1 MRNIN
6 TSNIKMTLAE
16 IEAEMI
22 SQKINR
28 NKIVKFIK
36 IVSEKNKKNLPLTN
50 TLRAL
55 APGID
60 SES

>member
-1 MRNIN
+1 
-6 TSNIKMTLAE
+6 MTLAE